1 VSELVKKTKEH
12 EIDLKVY
19 KYKWKKELE
28 KSEPDKKLIK
38 NQIDSFI
45 FIIENSYSFHYKT
58 YLNEMTLFS
67 KMVLSYGH
75 LAKLD
80 DDYKEKFKNI
90 NQFIKKEWDDRR
102 PRIYAL

>member
-1 VSELVKKTKEH
+1 MSELVKKTKEH

-28 KSEPDKKLIK
+28 NSEPDKKLIK

-45 FIIENSYSFHYKT
+45 FMIENSNSFHDKT
-58 YLNEMTLFS
+58 YLDEMTLFS
-67 KMVLSYGH
+67 KIVLSYGH

-80 DDYKEKFKNI
+80 NEYKEKFKKV
-90 NQFIKKEWDDRR
+90 NQFIKKEWDGRSG
-102 PRIYAL
+102 IYLL